1 MNVYIRC
8 LNNYLNFDCLGTDY
22 GEEPQLSTRAR
33 NKAVIHV
40 SEDQT
45 EALNRAQEQETN
57 LSLSEKILLETSKKG
72 DSEEVCTSAKAG
84 QDVELK

>member
-1 MNVYIRC
+1 MND
-8 LNNYLNFDCLGTDY
+8 YLNFNCLGTDY

-72 DSEEVCTSAKAG
+72 DSEEVCTSANTG
-84 QDVELK
+84 QDVELKWH